1 MSRTYRY
8 SRDHDAYECKERAS
22 RSRARNLEKPF
33 RCTHCKAMVGPVPF
47 GGSHRNHC
55 PYCLYSRHV
64 DGRVPGDRAGT
75 CAGTMKPVGSFVRP
89 NGEHAIVHRC
99 LACDFER
106 HNRIAADDYFELV
119 LRLPLVPPRT
129 AARADDGEQ
138 ESVSA

>member
-1 MSRTYRY
+1 
-8 SRDHDAYECKERAS
+8 
-22 RSRARNLEKPF
+22 
-33 RCTHCKAMVGPVPF
+33 
-47 GGSHRNHC
+47 
-55 PYCLYSRHV
+55 
-64 DGRVPGDRAGT
+64 
-75 CAGTMKPVGSFVRP
+75 MKPVGSFVRP